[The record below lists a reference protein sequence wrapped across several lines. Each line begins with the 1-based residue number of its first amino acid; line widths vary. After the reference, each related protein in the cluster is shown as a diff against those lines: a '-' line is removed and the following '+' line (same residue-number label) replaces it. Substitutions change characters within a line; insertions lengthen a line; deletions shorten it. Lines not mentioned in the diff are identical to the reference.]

1 MTTIIAEIGI
11 NHQGNLAIAVGMITL
26 AKVCGA
32 DIAKFQLYDPDK
44 LLSCDDFTLDDWEI
58 IKKTKMD
65 FYDVKFLKRV
75 CDKEG
80 IEFMASA
87 FDLERLGWLE
97 QLGVKRHKI
106 ASRSIYDREYCE
118 AVKATGKPTFISLG
132 MQDDKKEP
140 YSATLHRLGWGK
152 FMYCISEYPTPLN
165 KIERWMMDPFKTIYR
180 GFSDHTKGI
189 TSSQCAIAYGLPYV
203 EKHFTLDK
211 TLPGPDHVCSA
222 TPEELKALCKFRGE
236 VGQMG

>member
-11 NHQGNLAIAVGMITL
+11 NHNGDLERAMRMIEV
-26 AKVCGA
+26 AKECGA
-32 DIAKFQLYDPDK
+32 DIAKFQLYDPKK
-44 LLSCDDFTLDDWEI
+44 LLNPNEFKKKDWEI
-58 IKKTKMD
+58 IKASEVD
-65 FYDVKFLKRV
+65 DYDVQILWAHCRHV
-75 CDKEG
+75 G

-118 AVKATGKPTFISLG
+118 AVKATGKPTLISFG

-140 YSATLHRLGWGK
+140 YSATLYRLGWGK

-165 KIERWMMDPFKTIYR
+165 KIERWVMDPFVSIYR
-180 GFSDHTKGI
+180 GFSDHTIGI
-189 TSSQCAIAYGLPYV
+189 AAAQCAIAYVLPYV

-211 TLPGPDHVCSA
+211 NLPGPDHTCSA
-222 TPEELKALCKFRGE
+222 TPEELKALCKFRDE